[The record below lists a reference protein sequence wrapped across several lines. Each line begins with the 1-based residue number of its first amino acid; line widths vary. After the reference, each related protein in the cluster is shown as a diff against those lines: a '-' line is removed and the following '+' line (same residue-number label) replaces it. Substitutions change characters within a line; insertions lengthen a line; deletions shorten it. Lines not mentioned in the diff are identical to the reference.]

1 MRRPSTLPPLSP
13 WTLLLCGLVLL
24 VGGCQGIPSYL
35 SPTGRFSEPPHIIEA
50 HSTETDDGWTLA
62 FKRYRRAGNTRL
74 LGPVVLCHGFSTNGF
89 FWDLDEA
96 HSLARYLADRDF
108 DVWVVSLRGAGAST
122 KPGFSAIKGIISTRL
137 ADLPATIL
145 RSTLDPKKFNW
156 TVDDYIDYDVPAIL
170 SYVTGATGRPKLW
183 WVGHSMG
190 GMILFAHLE
199 RVDEARVAGFVAV
212 ASPMAIPQPPNDI
225 LQGILKQSW
234 LLKLSA
240 LAVNTTLPA
249 KLASPLGGAVQTPLD
264 ALFYN
269 RDNMDRAT
277 ITRLFFIGVEDIS
290 PAVLDQFNQMIRTG
304 EFKRAD
310 GSYSYTKNLGKV
322 TVPVL
327 LLSGQVDN
335 LAPPEVVRFA
345 YDQVASTDKTYRMFG
360 RVNGYRANYG
370 HNDLVLGIHAR
381 DEVFPLIAGWLT
393 ERAGP

>member
-1 MRRPSTLPPLSP
+1 M
-13 WTLLLCGLVLL
+13 
-24 VGGCQGIPSYL
+24 GGCQGIPSYL

-212 ASPMAIPQPPNDI
+212 ATPMAILQPPNDI

-277 ITRLFFIGVEDIS
+277 ITRQFLNGVEDI
-290 PAVLDQFNQMIRTG
+290 PTAVLDQFTLMIRTG
-304 EFKRAD
+304 EFLRAD